1 MADVSKPLRGLF
13 SVPDLGDTGLSVIEK
28 DGYSERGKKREEKG
42 EGVRKKRDLLLL
54 FELLLFVC
62 LSFCVSFCVSLSLS
76 LALSRSLSLFQM
88 FSDYS
93 FG

>member
-1 MADVSKPLRGLF
+1 MADVSKPLGGLF

-28 DGYSERGKKREEKG
+28 DGYSEGEKEREEKG

-54 FELLLFVC
+54 FELLPSFL
-62 LSFCVSFCVSLSLS
+62 LSFLSLSLS
-76 LALSRSLSLFQM
+76 LSLSQM
-88 FSDYS
+88 FCESS